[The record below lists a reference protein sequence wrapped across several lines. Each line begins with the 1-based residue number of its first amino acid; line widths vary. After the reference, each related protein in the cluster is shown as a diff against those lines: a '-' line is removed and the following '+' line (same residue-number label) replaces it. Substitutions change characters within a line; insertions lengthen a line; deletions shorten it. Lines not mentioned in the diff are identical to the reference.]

1 MEKRDMGQKTVN
13 NLFNDLTAALER
25 DPRIDIHHYPLRI
38 RIQDQ
43 HVSLEGQVENIA
55 AKKAAITQAKKLF
68 GDKFVT
74 DELRVTPAEHK
85 EDGALRDAVITLYH
99 EPALSEITLRLNI
112 NGGFSVVREVPG
124 DDNDSMIDVRVTDGT
139 VTLSGWVRSLTHKR
153 LAEVLVW
160 WTAGCESVDN
170 QLEVT
175 PPEEDNDQEITDA
188 VRMVQEKDPFVH
200 ASQLA
205 VNTSKGIVTL
215 QGYVASKEEKKLA
228 ALDAW
233 YVSGVQ
239 DVVDQIQTMS

>member
-1 MEKRDMGQKTVN
+1 MGQKTVN

-25 DPRIDIHHYPLRI
+25 DPRIDIHHYPLHI
-38 RIQDQ
+38 RLQDQ
-43 HVSLEGQVENIA
+43 HVSLEGKVENIA
-55 AKKAAITQAKKLF
+55 AKKAVLVQAKKLF
-68 GDKFVT
+68 GAKFVI

-85 EDGALRDAVITLYH
+85 EDGALRDAVINTLYH
-99 EPALSEITLRLNI
+99 EPALSEFALRLNT
-112 NGGFSVVREVPG
+112 NGEFSVIREASG
-124 DDNDSMIDVRVTDGT
+124 DNNASQIDVRVADGM

-160 WTAGCESVDN
+160 WTAGCELVDN
-170 QLEVT
+170 LLEVT

-188 VRMVQEKDPFVH
+188 VRMIQEKDPFVH

-205 VNTSKGIVTL
+205 VNTRKGVVTL

-228 ALDAW
+228 VLDAW

-239 DVVDQIQTMS
+239 DVVDLIQARS